1 MPQSLREQ
9 CGLPPQSELQE
20 IVLELLRGLPMPAT
34 KREVGEAVANRLGLS
49 AEQRA
54 LREPKGQY
62 AYVDWEVGWVLSQLK
77 LSGFLDQPRQGRW
90 RLTDDGRS
98 LPFTEFRRRHT
109 ERERAKRVARLARSR

>member
-1 MPQSLREQ
+1 MR
-9 CGLPPQSELQE
+9 
-20 IVLELLRGLPMPAT
+20 PAVAVGAAGDRARAAARHAHAGDQT
-34 KREVGEAVANRLGLS
+34 EVGEAVANRLGLS

-62 AYVDWEVGWVLSQLK
+62 AYVDWEAGWVLSQFK

-109 ERERAKRVARLARSR
+109 ERERAKRAARLARR

>member
-1 MPQSLREQ
+1 MPQSMREQ
-9 CGLPPQSELQE
+9 CSLPPQSELQK
-20 IVLELLRGLPMPAT
+20 IVLELLRGLPAPVT
-34 KREVGEAVANRLGLS
+34 KREVGEAVANRLGRP

-77 LSGFLDQPRQGRW
+77 LTGFLDQPRQGHW
-90 RLTDDGRS
+90 RLTDDGRR

-109 ERERAKRVARLARSR
+109 ERERAKRAARLARSR

>member
-1 MPQSLREQ
+1 MREQ
-9 CGLPPQSELQE
+9 CGLPLQPELQE
-20 IVLELLRGLPMPAT
+20 IVLDLLRGMPMPAT

-49 AEQRA
+49 AVQRA

-77 LSGFLDQPRQGRW
+77 LTGFLDQPERSRW

-98 LPFTEFRRRHT
+98 LPFSEFRRRYA
-109 ERERAKRVARLARSR
+109 ERERAKHARRRARSS